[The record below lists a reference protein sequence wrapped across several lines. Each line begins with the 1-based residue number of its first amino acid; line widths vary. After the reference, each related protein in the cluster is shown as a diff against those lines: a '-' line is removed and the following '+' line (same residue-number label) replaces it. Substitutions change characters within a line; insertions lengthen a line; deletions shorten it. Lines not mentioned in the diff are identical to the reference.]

1 MDQKEPKW
9 KMKNLKSVQDRGN
22 YGNELKLGLCT
33 EVVVRRCSV
42 KKCSYKF
49 RKIHRKTPVP
59 DSHF

>member
-1 MDQKEPKW
+1 
-9 KMKNLKSVQDRGN
+9 MKNLKSVQDRGN
-22 YGNELKLGLCT
+22 YENELKQGLCT